1 MHQTPQET
9 LVFYYVNICAIHY
22 PNWFYDPNGR
32 KNHDDLNSHK
42 AALRHVDSELARL
55 LTAFAQRRRTF
66 VIATSDHGTCYGE
79 DGFQFHGLPNDITNT
94 VPYKHFFLEEAR

>member
-1 MHQTPQET
+1 M
-9 LVFYYVNICAIHY
+9 LFYYVNICAINY
-22 PNWFYDPNGR
+22 PNCFYDPNGR